1 MFVNYNRLCV
11 FSTVLHAFCSL
22 ESVPIKINPSQHGAI
37 RFGFRI
43 RKKIVDQKHWSIP
56 FDNGNI
62 KWNYQQLIW
71 LRSYY
76 NYRPCPPALVLLQPF
91 SWYLPIGLM
100 LNSPYQLW
108 EFSSQ
113 CDVRAA
119 HPYPTVISMYLLI
132 KDYTYEFIIYVLII
146 GAVNII

>member
-1 MFVNYNRLCV
+1 MFVNHNRLCV
-11 FSTVLHAFCSL
+11 FSTVLHAFCSP
-22 ESVPIKINPSQHGAI
+22 ESVPNKINPSQLGAI
-37 RFGFRI
+37 RFGFGI

-62 KWNYQQLIW
+62 KQNYQQLIW

-76 NYRPCPPALVLLQPF
+76 NYRSRPPPF

-113 CDVRAA
+113 CDVKAA